1 MSGIADVKFAQLQ
14 FDEFTKYQDSVR
26 KQASDIK
33 NKFGNMSIGRMVGMG
48 AGTLLGAAMG
58 APLLGIAAMGGLG
71 GRAGAE
77 IGSRMSGV
85 DEVTAGK
92 LFRRK
97 AQLARE
103 EGFEAQSDL
112 NRMANVN
119 IGKDAFSIWALGSTD
134 MGKNFL
140 NKFQNPGVG
149 LPTPKIP
156 EVLPNPGFDAIN
168 KASQAE
174 VDKLFSIPNPTNQ
187 GPILDRLPYDESL
200 KNLSTALADP
210 GSGVNNIM
218 TTSIDRVDTGHGMG
232 TMVFPR
238 THVGADN
245 LRQPSVNLLE
255 SLNLTDKSSIPMGDG
270 ALGLEGMFDNILQE
284 PIQGPM
290 LNRNVYSPLQDDNIY
305 GPYLNKGIY

>member
-1 MSGIADVKFAQLQ
+1 MAGPADVRWAQAQYDQWNALQ
-14 FDEFTKYQDSVR
+14 DGIR
-26 KQASDIK
+26 RQASDIK
-33 NKFGNMSIGRMVGMG
+33 NKFGNMSIGRMVGMAG
-48 AGTLLGAAMG
+48 GTLLGAAMG

-77 IGSRMSGV
+77 IGSRLSNV

-119 IGKDAFSIWALGSTD
+119 IGKDAFSIWALGKTD
-134 MGKNFL
+134 MGKNFF

-149 LPTPKIP
+149 LPAPKIP
-156 EVLPNPGFDAIN
+156 ETLPFAGSDAIN
-168 KASQAE
+168 KAAQA
-174 VDKLFSIPNPTNQ
+174 DANKLFSIPNPTNQ

-210 GSGVNNIM
+210 GSGVSNM
-218 TTSIDRVDTGHGMG
+218 PRTSIDTVDTGYGMG
-232 TMVFPR
+232 TMGFPR
-238 THVGADN
+238 AHVGADN
-245 LRQPSVNLLE
+245 LRQPNVNLLE

-290 LNRNVYSPLQDDNIY
+290 LNRNAYNPLQDDIY